1 MGKLFTHGSSLG
13 KQGLLFLILLL
24 PALCSA
30 QTVERFPKPD
40 FQSNYT
46 RPDLITPSP
55 RAEIQEI
62 IDVVVLILALS
73 LASYFALRLR
83 SRKAMF
89 VLMLFSMVYF
99 GFYRE
104 GCVCSVGAI
113 QNVSYALFHSGY
125 AIPVSV
131 VLFFTLPLLFTLLF
145 GRTFCAAV
153 CPLGTIQDLVVL
165 KPAKVPLWLSH
176 ILSLLPYIYLG
187 LAVLFAS
194 TGAGFIICQYD
205 PFIGFY
211 RFSASF
217 HMVLLGLSFLVLGT
231 VVARPYCRFLCPYGV
246 LLDWMSRLSKTHA
259 TVTPNVCSECRLCED
274 SCPFDAILLPDEGQT
289 APHKTREVKRL
300 AAFIVLL
307 PLLTAG
313 SGWIGSRLGDPLA
326 GQHATIALAR
336 EMQAENTGLR
346 TETTEKTR
354 TFRASGKPDSALF
367 LEAETLQKQFTT
379 GGWILGAFLGLI
391 FGVKLIQLTLRRKQT
406 GYQIDRGLC
415 QSCAR
420 CFDYCPYELVRR
432 GDITLE
438 EVPQ

>member
-1 MGKLFTHGSSLG
+1 MAKSLFN
-13 KQGLLFLILLL
+13 KQWLLFLILLL

-40 FQSNYT
+40 FQSDYT
-46 RPDLITPSP
+46 RPDLLTPPS
-55 RAEIQEI
+55 RSQIQEI
-62 IDVVVLILALS
+62 IDIAVLIGALA

-83 SRKAMF
+83 SRKAVF

-104 GCVCSVGAI
+104 GCVCSVGSI
-113 QNVSYALFHSGY
+113 QNVGYALFHSGY

-131 VLFFTLPLLFTLLF
+131 ILFFVLPLLFTLFF

-153 CPLGTIQDLVVL
+153 CPLGVIQDLVVL
-165 KPAKVPLWLSH
+165 KPVKIPLWLSH
-176 ILSLLPYIYLG
+176 ILSFFPYIYLG
-187 LAVLFAS
+187 LAVLFAT

-217 HMVLLGLSFLVLGT
+217 HMVLLGLSLLVLGT

-259 TVTPNVCSECRLCED
+259 KITPDLCSECRLCEA
-274 SCPFDAILLPDEGQT
+274 SCPFDAILLPDDGQV
-289 APHKTREVKRL
+289 ASHKTRETKRL
-300 AAFIVLL
+300 AAFIVLV
-307 PLLTAG
+307 PLLMAG

-326 GQHATIALAR
+326 GQHATVALAR
-336 EMQAENTGLR
+336 EIRAENAGLR

-354 TFRASGKPDSALF
+354 TFRASGKPDDALF
-367 LEAETLQKQFTT
+367 LETEILQKQFTT

-406 GYQIDRGLC
+406 GYQIDRGSCL
-415 QSCAR
+415 SCAR
-420 CFDYCPYELVRR
+420 CFAYCPYELVRR

-438 EVPQ
+438 EVP